1 MSWPFGGWETAL
13 VVVVSAQTL
22 AIAYARH
29 PEWKALVYG
38 LPFPFTFATLALG
51 RRVEA
56 SHVLGLVLLLVY
68 IQAVRLLHRKAG
80 WPIALAIAA
89 GALLYAG
96 AGAAMGMRLSTE
108 DGAFAAVSAAALVA
122 GGFWVWWLP
131 NRPEPGHRTTLP
143 IWVKLPFVVAV
154 VTCLVLAKQEMR
166 GTMTTFPM
174 VGILAAY
181 EARHSLATLCRQTA
195 KFVLVAVPM
204 MTVSRYAQPALGLG
218 PSLALAWIA
227 FLALYLPLFRRARRR
242 IAAGGPPSAVS

>member
-1 MSWPFGGWETAL
+1 MIWPFGGWETAL
-13 VVVVSAQTL
+13 VAVVTAQTL
-22 AIAYARH
+22 VIAYTRH

-68 IQAVRLLHRKAG
+68 IHVVRILHRRAG
-80 WPIALAIAA
+80 WPIALSITVGLAV
-89 GALLYAG
+89 YAG
-96 AGAAMGMRLSTE
+96 AGAVLGPRLPTG
-108 DGAFAAVSAAALVA
+108 DGAFAAAAAAALLA
-122 GGFWVWWLP
+122 GSMGVWLLP

-143 IWVKLPFVVAV
+143 VWLKLPMIVTV
-154 VTCLVLAKQEMR
+154 VTVLVLAKQELR

-195 KFVLVAVPM
+195 KFVLMAVVM
-204 MTVSRYAQPALGLG
+204 MAVCRYTEPSVGLGLSLGLG
-218 PSLALAWIA
+218 WIV
-227 FLALYLPLFRRARRR
+227 FLMMLLPLFRRARRR
-242 IAAGGPPSAVS
+242 IALSGI